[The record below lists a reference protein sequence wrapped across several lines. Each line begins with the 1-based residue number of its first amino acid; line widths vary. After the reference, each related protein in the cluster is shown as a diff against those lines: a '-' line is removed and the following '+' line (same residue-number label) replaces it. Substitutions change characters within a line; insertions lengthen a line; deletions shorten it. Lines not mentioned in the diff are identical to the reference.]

1 MLNAHKFFDLQ
12 KNTMVA
18 LKNIAT
24 YGLGMAETGTMV
36 SLHIA
41 RGSVLD
47 FAAPAVPKRVGAI
60 VNAANKG
67 CLGGGGVDG
76 AINDAGGPKLW
87 EDRKALPLRKGTIRC
102 PTGGAVVTGPGDYG
116 SLNVPYVIHA
126 VGPNY
131 SEYGN
136 FSKPDAR
143 LRSAYQESLERCKER
158 GITDVG
164 FSLLSAGH
172 FRGDRTLKAIL
183 TISVKA
189 INDWVADEM
198 EEEQDQTTCA
208 PNATSGD
215 EQPSQPHRLRSI
227 TLYGFSKKEV
237 DTLMNACEAVFEASD
252 SEEDGWSDSDSD
264 DGKKE
269 G

>member
-1 MLNAHKFFDLQ
+1 
-12 KNTMVA
+12 MVA
-18 LKNIAT
+18 LKNITT
-24 YGLGMAETGTMV
+24 YGLGMAETGTRV

-47 FAAPAVPKRVGAI
+47 FAAPAAPKRVGAI

-87 EDRKALPLRKGTIRC
+87 EDRKALPVRKGTTRC

-131 SEYGN
+131 SVYNN

-143 LRSAYQESLERCKER
+143 LRSAYQESLERCKET

-164 FSLLSAGH
+164 FSLLSAGV
-172 FRGDRTLKAIL
+172 FRGDRSLKDVL
-183 TISVKA
+183 TISLQA
-189 INDWVADEM
+189 IKDWVVHEM
-198 EEEQDQTTCA
+198 EEEQDSITCA
-208 PNATSGD
+208 ANATSGD
-215 EQPSQPHRLRSI
+215 EQPSQSHRLRSI
-227 TLYGFSKKEV
+227 TLCGYSKKEV
-237 DTLMNACEAVFEASD
+237 TTLMNACEAVFEPGD
-252 SEEDGWSDSDSD
+252 SEEDEWSDSDSD
-264 DGKKE
+264 DGKRE